1 MDDPRRLF
9 ERVLVLAH
17 TDAIGRMTPAQ
28 LAELNVHA
36 DAIDVPLTAAPE
48 LQQGVPADVWRAAWE
63 GVLDESMGPH
73 LDAIEA
79 LLVDA
84 LTDAVEPIAAGDWP
98 PLQRWEAAL
107 TAFCQAPEPVPPAV
121 VTALR
126 EAARDAQLHPLPGAQ
141 RPQPP
146 LPPTRPR
153 SGRPNLPDRD

>member
-1 MDDPRRLF
+1 MDDPRSLF
-9 ERVLVLAH
+9 ERVLALARTH
-17 TDAIGRMTPAQ
+17 VFERMTPAQ
-28 LAELNVHA
+28 LAELHTHA

-98 PLQRWEAAL
+98 PLQRWEAA
-107 TAFCQAPEPVPPAV
+107 
-121 VTALR
+121 
-126 EAARDAQLHPLPGAQ
+126 RDAQLHPLPGAQ

>member
-1 MDDPRRLF
+1 MDDPHRLF
-9 ERVLVLAH
+9 ERVLVLAR
-17 TDAIGRMTPAQ
+17 TDVFERMTPAQ
-28 LAELNVHA
+28 LAELHTHA

-98 PLQRWEAAL
+98 PLQRWEAA
-107 TAFCQAPEPVPPAV
+107 
-121 VTALR
+121 
-126 EAARDAQLHPLPGAQ
+126 RDAQLHPLPGAQ

>member
-1 MDDPRRLF
+1 MDDPRSLF
-9 ERVLVLAH
+9 ERVLVLAR
-17 TDAIGRMTPAQ
+17 TDVFERMTPAQ
-28 LAELNVHA
+28 LAELHTHA

-98 PLQRWEAAL
+98 PLQRWEAA
-107 TAFCQAPEPVPPAV
+107 
-121 VTALR
+121 
-126 EAARDAQLHPLPGAQ
+126 RDAQLHPLPGAQ

>member
-1 MDDPRRLF
+1 MEDPPRLF
-9 ERVLVLAH
+9 ERVLVLAR
-17 TDAIGRMTPAQ
+17 TDVFERMTPAQ
-28 LAELNVHA
+28 LAELHTHA

-98 PLQRWEAAL
+98 PLQRWEAA
-107 TAFCQAPEPVPPAV
+107 
-121 VTALR
+121 
-126 EAARDAQLHPLPGAQ
+126 RDAQLHPLPGAQ

>member
-1 MDDPRRLF
+1 MDDPRSLF
-9 ERVLVLAH
+9 ERVLVLAR
-17 TDAIGRMTPAQ
+17 TDVFERMTPAQ
-28 LAELNVHA
+28 LAELHTHA

-84 LTDAVEPIAAGDWP
+84 LTDAVEPIAASAWP

-107 TAFCQAPEPVPPAV
+107 NDFCRSPEPVPPAV

-126 EAARDAQLHPLPGAQ
+126 EAAREAQLHPLPGAQ